1 MRSVRVVWLLVVA
14 GFRRQSAYPLATLA
28 GLVANLTFGL
38 LKTAILLAAVDSAGG
53 TLAGYTAGTMS
64 AYVWLSQ
71 GLLGSV
77 NMWGRNDMMT
87 RVRTGDVAV
96 DFLRP
101 FDVQTASIASDTGA
115 SLFALVP
122 RGMPSVAL
130 GVLVVGMTMPAAVSP
145 YLLGV
150 ASLLVAVVISHG
162 IVYWVAV
169 GGFWFVETRGLVS
182 LYMAVAGLLTGL
194 YVPVHL
200 LPGWLQTV
208 AHATPFPSM
217 MQTPIDILTA
227 RVAGQAAVAALGV
240 QLAWLAVVLAAGHLL
255 TRAGRRTLE
264 VQGG

>member
-1 MRSVRVVWLLVVA
+1 MRSLRVVLLLVVA

-38 LKTAILLAAVDSAGG
+38 LKTAILLAAIHSAGG
-53 TLAGYTAGTMS
+53 TLAGYTVGTMS

-77 NMWGRNDMMT
+77 NMGGRTDLMA

-101 FDVQTASIASDTGA
+101 FDVQAASIAADTGA
-115 SLFALVP
+115 SLFSLVP
-122 RGMPSVAL
+122 RGVPSVAV
-130 GVLVVGMTMPAAVSP
+130 GALVVGMTMPAAVSP
-145 YLLGV
+145 YLLGAV
-150 ASLLVAVVISHG
+150 SLVVAVVISHA
-162 IVYWVAV
+162 IVYCVAV
-169 GGFWFVETRGLVS
+169 TGFWLVETRGVVS
-182 LYMAVAGLLTGL
+182 LYMAVAGLLAGL

-208 AHATPFPSM
+208 AHGTPFPSM
-217 MQTPIDILTA
+217 MQTPIDVLTA
-227 RVAGQAAVAALGV
+227 RVAGPDAVAALGV
-240 QLAWLAVVLAAGHLL
+240 QVAWLAAMLAAGQLL
-255 TRAGRRTLE
+255 TRAGRRMLE